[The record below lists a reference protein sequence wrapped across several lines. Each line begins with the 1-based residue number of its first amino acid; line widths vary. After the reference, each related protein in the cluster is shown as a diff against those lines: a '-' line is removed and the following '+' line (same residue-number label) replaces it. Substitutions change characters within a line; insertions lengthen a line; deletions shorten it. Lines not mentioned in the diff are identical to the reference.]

1 MKALI
6 KEFTFESLG
15 GLGEIYARSF
25 FPKNGDEAKAIIQ
38 ITHGMAEH
46 TDRYLDF
53 AHYLC
58 SLGYA
63 VYMHDHLGHG
73 KSVSSDEQLGF
84 FGEKEGCKTL
94 VEDVKQ
100 LTDIIKN
107 ENPDKKIILFG
118 HSMGSFIARSYC
130 EKYGKEIDGVIFCGT
145 SGPNP
150 GASVGKAIANYIAKR
165 NGSHFRS
172 EFINSL
178 AFSSYNKKI
187 KPQRT
192 PFDWLT
198 RDDNIVD
205 KYIEDPKCGFLFTAS
220 GYRDL
225 FDILI
230 SVSKR
235 TWYANVPYVLPILL
249 IAGES
254 DPVGTYG
261 KGVKEVARLLRDTN
275 HNEVTLKLYPD
286 CRHEILNELN
296 KDEVFSDIVQWID
309 TVLSK

>member
-1 MKALI
+1 MEYSE
-6 KEFTFESLG
+6 KEFTFESFG
-15 GLGEIYARSF
+15 GLGDIYARSLV
-25 FPKNGDEAKAIIQ
+25 PQNAAEIKAVIQ

-46 TDRYLDF
+46 TDRYLEF
-53 AHYLC
+53 ARYLC
-58 SLGYA
+58 SRGFA

-84 FGEKEGCKTL
+84 FGEKEGYKTL
-94 VEDVKQ
+94 LEDVKQ
-100 LTDIIKN
+100 LTDIIRN
-107 ENPDKKIILFG
+107 ENQDKKIILFG

-130 EKYGKEIDGVIFCGT
+130 EKYGREIDGAIFCGT
-145 SGPNP
+145 SGANP

-178 AFSSYNKKI
+178 AFSSYNKRI

-198 RDDNIVD
+198 RDDRIVD

-225 FDILI
+225 FDILS

-235 TWYANVPYVLPILL
+235 TWYANVPYALPVFL
-249 IAGES
+249 IAGNS
-254 DPVGTYG
+254 DPVGAYG
-261 KGVKEVARLLRDTN
+261 KGVKEVAKLLRDTN
-275 HNEVTLKLYPD
+275 HSDVTLKLYPD

-296 KDEVFSDIVQWID
+296 KDEVYSDICDWVD
-309 TVLSK
+309 KVLSK